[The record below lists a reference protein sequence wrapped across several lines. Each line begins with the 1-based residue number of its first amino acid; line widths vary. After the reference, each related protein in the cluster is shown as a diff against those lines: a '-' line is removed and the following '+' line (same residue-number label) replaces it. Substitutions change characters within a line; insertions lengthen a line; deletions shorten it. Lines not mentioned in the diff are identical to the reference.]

1 MGPNGIPT
9 TTDDTYTVAANGTLT
24 VDVTHGVLANDA
36 DPDGDPLIICDQPR
50 LEHHEVMLAPRN
62 GTVTMNADGSFSY
75 TPNAGFVGVDTF
87 YYCIE
92 DRWSCCQGK
101 VTINVTGGQARA
113 ETFATNGNASVGTE
127 PHSFS
132 VMPDLD
138 SQRGSVMSSERVSLA
153 SSFNLTFQINVGND
167 DNGADGMAFV
177 LHNDPLGNHALG
189 GGGGAMGALNL
200 HNGLAIQ
207 FDTFQNAGDPND
219 IANDHTSFMDTDSEA
234 VLSPITDLGNI
245 EDGNWHT
252 VSVAWDGTTLSYT
265 FDGNLAGTLTGDIAA
280 DYLGGSQYAYFGITG
295 ATGGLSHPGDVRLL
309 SLEATAEDGAAL
321 RLVEASRAA
330 TFVTN
335 GNASVGT
342 EPHSFSVMPDWT
354 HSTAA

>member
-1 MGPNGIPT
+1 
-9 TTDDTYTVAANGTLT
+9 
-24 VDVTHGVLANDA
+24 
-36 DPDGDPLIICDQPR
+36 
-50 LEHHEVMLAPRN
+50 
-62 GTVTMNADGSFSY
+62 
-75 TPNAGFVGVDTF
+75 
-87 YYCIE
+87 
-92 DRWSCCQGK
+92 
-101 VTINVTGGQARA
+101 
-113 ETFATNGNASVGTE
+113 
-127 PHSFS
+127 
-132 VMPDLD
+132 
-138 SQRGSVMSSERVSLA
+138 MSEERVSLA

-252 VSVAWDGTTLSYT
+252 VGVSWDGTTLSYT

-295 ATGGLSHPGDVRLL
+295 ATGGLSHPGDVRLV
-309 SLEATAEDGAAL
+309 SLDATAEDGS
-321 RLVEASRAA
+321 RLSLDGSTTSTSGPNLMVGDETNNTITGTAGADLILGLAGNDSLHGGDGNDTISGGTGNDTLTGDAGND
-330 TFVTN
+330 TFVFAPGFGFDTITDFHN
-335 GNASVGT
+335 GAAGNIDLLDFSAFGFAS
-342 EPHSFSVMPDWT
+342 ELEILQRT
-354 HSTAA
+354 HGADADTVFDFGNGDVLIVANTAAGGVTNLTHNDFIV